1 MTYTIGKVAH
11 VAHVNDPRFTATFDK
26 VKPGLAVFLRD
37 VIRVYCTANGA

>member
-1 MTYTIGKVAH
+1 MTYAIGKVAY
-11 VAHVNDPRFTATFDK
+11 VAHVNDPRFTATLGK